1 MKNLLLAISGPSGVG
16 KGTLVDLLLKNDD
29 NLVSSV
35 SCTTRA
41 PRQGEVDGV
50 NYFFLTKEQF
60 KNKIAENGFL
70 EYDEHFGHFYGTP
83 QSFVEKMLEQKS
95 VILEIDVKGAMN
107 AKRRMQQTVTVFI
120 APPSK
125 EALFSRLTGR
135 STESQEQIEQ
145 RLARCEYE
153 LSFAK
158 EYDYTV
164 VNDDLSQAYARLKE
178 IIEYERNKA

>member
-60 KNKIAENGFL
+60 DTIYKLGME
-70 EYDEHFGHFYGTP
+70 E
-83 QSFVEKMLEQKS
+83 
-95 VILEIDVKGAMN
+95 
-107 AKRRMQQTVTVFI
+107 
-120 APPSK
+120 
-125 EALFSRLTGR
+125 
-135 STESQEQIEQ
+135 
-145 RLARCEYE
+145 
-153 LSFAK
+153 
-158 EYDYTV
+158 
-164 VNDDLSQAYARLKE
+164 
-178 IIEYERNKA
+178 